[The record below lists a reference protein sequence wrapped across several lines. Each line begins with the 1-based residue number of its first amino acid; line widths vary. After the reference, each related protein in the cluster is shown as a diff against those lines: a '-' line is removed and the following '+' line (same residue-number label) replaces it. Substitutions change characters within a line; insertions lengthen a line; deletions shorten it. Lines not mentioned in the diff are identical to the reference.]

1 MLNDLR
7 QDIVGDHNK
16 KLQKKS
22 GDHKTAFTILA
33 MVCLLEAGSS
43 P

>member
-1 MLNDLR
+1 MIYANILLAIIIKNY
-7 QDIVGDHNK
+7 K
-16 KLQKKS
+16 KKS
-22 GDHKTAFTILA
+22 GDHKTAFAILA